1 MASKNQI
8 HLQLHLPED
17 LARQLVCL
25 SEAEG
30 RTVNNQILLL
40 VRNSIAYH
48 ERAKGKL
55 SPEKLRGVDF
65 DRVEEY
71 LKNDQ

>member
-1 MASKNQI
+1 MASKSKNQI

-30 RTVNNQILLL
+30 RTVL

-55 SPEKLRGVDF
+55 NPENLREVDF
-65 DRVEEY
+65 EQVEEFR
-71 LKNDQ
+71 KDDT